1 MRPNGII
8 TLTTDFGRT
17 DSYVGSMKGV
27 ILGINPDA
35 RLVDIT
41 HAIGPQDTTQAAYIL
56 KTFYDYFPP
65 GTIHLV
71 IVDPGVGSER
81 RAIALQ
87 TPEQIFVAPDNGIL
101 TEAWHA
107 ARARWGPE
115 DCVVVELAE
124 RRFWRDRVSFTF
136 HGRDIFA
143 PVVAH
148 LSVGVALLSLGPR
161 LLAIN
166 ELTFEQPT
174 RGRSGELVGRII
186 HVDHFGNCITNIT
199 PQHLELLGASQ
210 DLVVTI
216 IDQRISGLQQTY
228 ADSSVG
234 ALVALIGSSD
244 HLELAVRNGNAAQT
258 LGVGIGDTVRDEAF
272 AVERARTELRKFV
285 SGWQSAVASRQFYCR
300 LLTANCNRQCI
311 SAEPY

>member
-8 TLTTDFGRT
+8 TLTTDFGLA

-27 ILGINPDA
+27 ILGIVPEV

-41 HAIGPQDTTQAAYIL
+41 HAIGPQDTSQATYIL
-56 KTFYDYFPP
+56 KTFYRYFPA

-71 IVDPGVGSER
+71 IVDPGVGSQR
-81 RAIALQ
+81 RAIALE
-87 TPEQIFVAPDNGIL
+87 TPEATFIAPDNGIL
-101 TEAWHA
+101 TEVWGD

-115 DCVVVELAE
+115 GCMAVELTE
-124 RRFWRDRVSFTF
+124 RRFWSERVSHTF

-143 PVVAH
+143 PVAAH
-148 LSVGVALLSLGPR
+148 LAAGVPLASFGPR

-174 RGRSGELVGRII
+174 RGRNGELVGRII

-199 PQHLELLGASQ
+199 PR
-210 DLVVTI
+210 DLDLAGKNDRLTVDI
-216 IDQRISGLQQTY
+216 IDQHISGLQHTY
-228 ADSSVG
+228 ADGPVG
-234 ALVALIGSSD
+234 ALIALIGSSD

-258 LGVGIGDTVRDEAF
+258 LGVGIGDIVR
-272 AVERARTELRKFV
+272 VR
-285 SGWQSAVASRQFYCR
+285 
-300 LLTANCNRQCI
+300 
-311 SAEPY
+311 